1 MKNWTSLISKLGERH
16 GMPRYATTFQIDE
29 TSFAQTLDD
38 EVSYFNERAR
48 DYDINSVRSIY
59 ELRKGK
65 WSPSIEKSRA
75 ILVTSNAAF
84 ARAAWQ
90 YGQKHEISR
99 DVSSVI
105 TDFSLANMA
114 WLKAPMGAP
123 MLPKV
128 EILAYSYA
136 ALQPSNGLLNKF
148 LTEIDKLENAKTI
161 SPRDHQL
168 LRSDIRVNSE
178 LMNLTMGDEAA
189 LTEETITETL
199 ERIKN
204 EIRGEESTKTV
215 EEIRAHDQTKASLD
229 ELYEKNRKMLQTI
242 YWRCYVRAKW
252 SASVVSV
259 IICVLLLCGVVGGL
273 GVSTNDSVLGWSIAV
288 GNIVLLILAFGNLVF
303 GSTVLKIHD
312 RIRHL
317 LLTWSLKREAK
328 VMEIDIND
336 VYNGS

>member
-1 MKNWTSLISKLGERH
+1 
-16 GMPRYATTFQIDE
+16 MPRYATTFQIDE

-148 LTEIDKLENAKTI
+148 LAEIDKLENAKTI

-204 EIRGEESTKTV
+204 EIRGEESTKPV